1 MPQDPLEIEV
11 KRLDS
16 IEIKGG
22 DEEGHVEAVIATLNV
37 VDRDHDV
44 ILPGAIKDG
53 AHVTLSE
60 YGHSTVIAGTPPVGK
75 GTLQAKGNTVVF
87 KGRYF
92 MSTDRGKEAFRTI
105 KEMGLEDQ
113 EWSFGF
119 TVDGHE
125 IPDAELQKKGAWRI
139 LSKLGSFEVSPVIRG
154 AGIGTRTV
162 SVKAAGASPP
172 AEPPATEMLPENE
185 EPKAEVPAAEVPADE
200 PEPELKEDPAEVE
213 RKQAEIEAQRKL
225 QAEIDTEVERFQRTQ
240 RLFNL

>member
-1 MPQDPLEIEV
+1 MPQDALEIEV

-22 DEEGHVEAVIATLNV
+22 DEEGHVEAIIATLNV

-53 AHVTLSE
+53 AHVTLSD
-60 YGHSTVIAGTPPVGK
+60 YGHSTVISGTLPVGK
-75 GTLQAKGNTVVF
+75 GTLQTKGNQVLF

-92 MSTDRGKEAFRTI
+92 MSTDHGKQAFRTI
-105 KEMGLEDQ
+105 QEMGLDNQ
-113 EWSFGF
+113 EWSFGY

-125 IPDAELQKKGAWRI
+125 IPNAELQKKGAWRI

-162 SVKAAGASPP
+162 SVKAAGARPP
-172 AEPPATEMLPENE
+172 AEPPVTETLPEGE
-185 EPKAEVPAAEVPADE
+185 EPKAEAPAVAEVPVVE
-200 PEPELKEDPAEVE
+200 PEAKEDPAETE

>member
-1 MPQDPLEIEV
+1 MPQDALEIEV
-11 KRLDS
+11 KRLDAL
-16 IEIKGG
+16 EIKGG
-22 DEEGHVEAVIATLNV
+22 EEEGHVEAVIATLNV
-37 VDRDHDV
+37 VDRDHD
-44 ILPGAIKDG
+44 IIRPGAIPDG
-53 AHVTLSE
+53 ATVKLSD
-60 YGHSTVIAGTPPVGK
+60 YGHSTVITGTAPVGK
-75 GTLQAKGNTVVF
+75 GVLQTKGNKIVF
-87 KGRYF
+87 NGRYF
-92 MSTDRGKEAFRTI
+92 MTTDRGKEAFKTI

-139 LSKLGSFEVSPVIRG
+139 LTKLGSFEVSPVIRG

-172 AEPPATEMLPENE
+172 AEPPATEMPPEGE
-185 EPKAEVPAAEVPADE
+185 EPKAEAPAVAEVPVVE
-200 PEPELKEDPAEVE
+200 PEAKEDPAETE
-213 RKQAEIEAQRKL
+213 RKQAEMEAQRKL